1 MQMQINFQYQ
11 CYLLYQLILTTL
23 ALLTIAIHA
32 IQPLLTLP
40 KSKTKQRIMSSL
52 LMILTLH
59 YTKATNN
66 QIFTIPRLGENF
78 GDTFYLQ
85 QFVRYSSFVGHTG
98 WKVFTYFNPSPLPPP
113 KKTLDVEPRVSYF
126 FSNQAHD
133 SNTLSSIIQPSC
145 TRKHKKI
152 PR

>member
-59 YTKATNN
+59 YTKATNTVIRYLPYPDSVRILEILFIYSN
-66 QIFTIPRLGENF
+66 LFGIPVLLG
-78 GDTFYLQ
+78 TQ
-85 QFVRYSSFVGHTG
+85 VGKFLHILT
-98 WKVFTYFNPSPLPPP
+98 PPP
-113 KKTLDVEPRVSYF
+113 FPRQKKHSMLNRESHIF
-126 FSNQAHD
+126 FQ
-133 SNTLSSIIQPSC
+133 I
-145 TRKHKKI
+145 KHTI
-152 PR
+152 AIHYQV